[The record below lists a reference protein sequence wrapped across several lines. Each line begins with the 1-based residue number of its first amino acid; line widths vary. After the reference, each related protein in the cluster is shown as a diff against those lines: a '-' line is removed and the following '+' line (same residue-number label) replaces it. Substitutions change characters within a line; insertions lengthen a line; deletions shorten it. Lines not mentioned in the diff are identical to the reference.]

1 MATFIAKMI
10 RTQADIELKSGQD
23 KYRAYFI
30 NTSLYTKWQED
41 VDAILNEQGYEKCI
55 VTE

>member
-10 RTQADIELKSGQD
+10 RTQADIELEKGQD

-30 NTSLYTKWQED
+30 KTELYTKWQED

>member
-1 MATFIAKMI
+1 MAIFIAKMI